1 MHFCKYLSVALFLL
15 TTLCG
20 QAQETGSVQVATSA
34 PNNRTVTVYYR
45 VPKGY
50 DTKRLDS
57 YRVLFIF
64 GGRNT
69 TGKADAT
76 GRLGW
81 GEWASMS
88 HNAASGRTNKKNKP
102 KVQKCH

>member
-1 MHFCKYLSVALFLL
+1 MNITKTIALFPFLL
-15 TTLCG
+15 LSAVFGG
-20 QAQETGSVQVATSA
+20 QQELDSVQVATGSVQVATMAS
-34 PNNRTVTVYYR
+34 NNRTVTVYYR

-81 GEWASMS
+81 GKWVDISQRGLWP
-88 HNAASGRTNKKNKP
+88 H
-102 KVQKCH
+102 